1 MQLPFNKNNIFIILI
16 GVFLIFVGYLLMS
29 LEDFKD
35 ATEFSMALY
44 ICPILIIAGHIVIA
58 VGIISKGNNSQK
70 TNLDSKVPNAS
81 KKG

>member
-16 GVFLIFVGYLLMS
+16 GVFLIFIGYLLMS
-29 LEDFKD
+29 MENFKD

-44 ICPILIIAGHIVIA
+44 VCPVLIIAGHVVIA
-58 VGIISKGNNSQK
+58 VGIIWKGNS
-70 TNLDSKVPNAS
+70 TNKVSLDAKAPDIP